1 MNLPFYIARRYLF
14 SKKSTHA
21 INIISA
27 VSMAGVA
34 VATMAL
40 VVTMS
45 VFNGSIDDMIANM
58 VKKMLTTK
66 ILQPWFEQQWATI
79 QKSIDERGAKAAQDL
94 AEWTDFYELA
104 KQEHQ
109 RNPNGTSFSLGDGIQ
124 RTWAEAEEYIKRKIA
139 EAENELAQS
148 ALNPDDI
155 KRYAELLRSG
165 KPVVEENMKDIEDF
179 LRELGLLNDT
189 KDKTLSALQQGI
201 QGITEDTAG
210 ALEGYMNG
218 VSQQVYLQSDL
229 LTQIRDAVVT
239 LDNDVTMATQAQ
251 MLLQLQNNYILMQT
265 MASLMSGWTTP
276 SGQGIRVELIN

>member
-1 MNLPFYIARRYLF
+1 M
-14 SKKSTHA
+14 
-21 INIISA
+21 
-27 VSMAGVA
+27 
-34 VATMAL
+34 
-40 VVTMS
+40 
-45 VFNGSIDDMIANM
+45 
-58 VKKMLTTK
+58 
-66 ILQPWFEQQWATI
+66 
-79 QKSIDERGAKAAQDL
+79 